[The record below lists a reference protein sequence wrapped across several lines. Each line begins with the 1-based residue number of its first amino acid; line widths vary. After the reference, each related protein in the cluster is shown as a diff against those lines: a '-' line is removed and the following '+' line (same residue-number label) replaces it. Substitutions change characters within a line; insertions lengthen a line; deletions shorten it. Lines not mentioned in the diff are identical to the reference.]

1 MSQYTPE
8 TLESLLSTL
17 SIAGEADHV
26 SVLKHANNVLKSE
39 KSHKRALHTKAVAL
53 INLDRYEDAFS
64 QLSVPELAGEA
75 ALERAYCLYKL
86 GSLEDALAAAVEG
99 NWGDRKD
106 DRGLKHVEAQ
116 AAYRLEKFDQAA
128 GIYAGLSRGGYQA
141 ENEDYDMSV
150 NISATNAQLV
160 WANGSAASG
169 GKGNKVDRSALDSF
183 ETAFNSAC
191 GAIARRA
198 FEQALVLLKRA
209 RELGLL
215 LEDLSEEE
223 RKVEVAP
230 VLAQEAYVLAKMGRW
245 KEALERSKEL
255 DIPSITDTSLK
266 AVATNNEI
274 AITSRLPDY
283 NPHLSLITPAGS
295 ATTSVSSKA
304 FLFQSK
310 TLGRNRAV
318 LELEAGKAQAA
329 KKQALAHLQNHPH
342 DSEASVIL
350 AAAREDKVE
359 KLVKKSP
366 GDLGLSLTL
375 AQLRMRSGNI
385 TGAIAA
391 VENVI
396 SAAPEDQKYLPGVI
410 GLLVGLYQHQGRR
423 QHVKDIL
430 SKASEYWKN
439 SPTPNHPLL
448 RASAKAHLDNPTST
462 DSDLRS
468 AHSIFEIL
476 LAHSPSDPFAA
487 AGLLA
492 STPSS
497 PASPPPP
504 QHLQQKLTPLEK
516 LISTIDAAALEAAGV
531 AQPPPRKRSA
541 EEMEGIGGK
550 AGAKVACKKKK
561 AHKFDSSK
569 TPDPER
575 WLPLWDRSGYKP
587 KGKKGRGRVGG
598 GGGGAT
604 QGGGGGAGE
613 ESMELAGGGR
623 VDVLKV
629 NANKPKKKKKKGGKW

>member
-17 SIAGEADHV
+17 SITGDADHA

-64 QLSVPELAGEA
+64 VLSVPELAGEA
-75 ALERAYCLYKL
+75 VLERAYCLYKL
-86 GSLEDALAAAVEG
+86 GRLEDALAAAVEG
-99 NWGDRKD
+99 ARGGGRDE
-106 DRGLKHVEAQ
+106 RGLRHVEAQ

-128 GIYAGLSRGGYQA
+128 GVYAGLSRGGYQA

-150 NISATNAQLV
+150 NISATNAQLI
-160 WANGSAASG
+160 WANGSATAG
-169 GKGNKVDRSALDSF
+169 GDSNKVDRSALDAF

-191 GAIARRA
+191 GAVARCA
-198 FEQALVLLKRA
+198 FGQALVLLKRA

-245 KEALERSKEL
+245 EEALERSREL
-255 DIPSITDTSLK
+255 DVPSITDTSLK
-266 AVATNNEI
+266 VVATNNEI

-283 NPHLSLITPAGS
+283 NPHLSLITSAES

-310 TLGRNRAV
+310 ILDRNHAV
-318 LELEAGKAQAA
+318 LELEAGKVQAA
-329 KKQALAHLQNHPH
+329 KKQALAHLQNYPH
-342 DSEASVIL
+342 DNEASVIL
-350 AAAREDKVE
+350 AAAREGKVE

-375 AQLRMRSGNI
+375 AQLRMRSRNI

-396 SAAPEDQKYLPGVI
+396 STTTEDQKYLPGVI

-430 SKASEYWKN
+430 SRASEHWKN

-448 RASAKAHLDNPTST
+448 HASAKAHLDNPTST
-462 DSDLRS
+462 DIDLHS
-468 AHSIFEIL
+468 AHSIFTIL
-476 LAHSPSDPFAA
+476 LAHSPGDPFAT

-497 PASPPPP
+497 SAPPPPP

-516 LISTIDAAALEAAGV
+516 LISTIDVAALEAAGV
-531 AQPPPRKRSA
+531 ARPQPRKRPA
-541 EEMEGIGGK
+541 EEVEGRSGNVG
-550 AGAKVACKKKK
+550 VRVVYRRSR
-561 AHKFDSSK
+561 AHRFDTSK

-587 KGKKGRGRVGG
+587 KGKKGRGRA

-604 QGGGGGAGE
+604 QGGGGGTGGE

-629 NANKPKKKKKKGGKW
+629 NTNKAKKKKKGGKR